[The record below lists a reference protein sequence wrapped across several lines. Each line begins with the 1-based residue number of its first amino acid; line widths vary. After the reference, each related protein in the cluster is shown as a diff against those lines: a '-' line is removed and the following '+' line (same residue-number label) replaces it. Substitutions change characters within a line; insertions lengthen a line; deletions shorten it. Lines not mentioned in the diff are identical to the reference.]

1 MLRPLVAALVL
12 CLGLAACKENGGAP
26 VGTLLF
32 QGVGDVKVINA
43 QIVAS
48 GDSSAQISAGSLN
61 YVIARVEFTNDLGI
75 DMTPEI
81 DHFFLI
87 DQNGNR
93 FQAKDS
99 GSSVFTGVSNS
110 QMVLK
115 KDDKREYT
123 VGFRTTNPNT
133 TGTILYER

>member
-1 MLRPLVAALVL
+1 MLRRFAAALVL

-26 VGTLLF
+26 VGAQLF
-32 QGVGDVKVINA
+32 QGVGDVKVLNA
-43 QIVAS
+43 QIVGS

-61 YVIARVEFTNDLGI
+61 YVIARVEFTNDLGV
-75 DMTPEI
+75 DTVPLI

-110 QMVLK
+110 QMMLK

-123 VGFRTTNPNT
+123 LGFRTTNPNT